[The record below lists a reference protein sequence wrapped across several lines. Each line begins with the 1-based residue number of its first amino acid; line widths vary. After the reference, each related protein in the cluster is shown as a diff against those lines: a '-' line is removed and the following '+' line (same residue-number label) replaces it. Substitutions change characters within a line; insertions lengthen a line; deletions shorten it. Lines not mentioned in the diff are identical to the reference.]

1 LSFSHSEYLCLVIA
15 KDLPYYIECIKVKD
29 VALRDTEALLK
40 KSEAERKILLARE
53 SQLQVPTAS

>member
-1 LSFSHSEYLCLVIA
+1 LVIA